1 VSLRAPPLG
10 GAGRNK
16 TGSKESRN
24 RRAEVR
30 EQKSESRLSRY
41 LVVAVLL
48 IVLFVSAVSVRKFLE
63 VMPAGLGRP
72 AISVSAGGQ
81 TRDVDLQRIRT
92 MIRQKKLSDR
102 EAEFYKKVE

>member
-1 VSLRAPPLG
+1 
-10 GAGRNK
+10 
-16 TGSKESRN
+16 
-24 RRAEVR
+24 
-30 EQKSESRLSRY
+30 
-41 LVVAVLL
+41 VLL